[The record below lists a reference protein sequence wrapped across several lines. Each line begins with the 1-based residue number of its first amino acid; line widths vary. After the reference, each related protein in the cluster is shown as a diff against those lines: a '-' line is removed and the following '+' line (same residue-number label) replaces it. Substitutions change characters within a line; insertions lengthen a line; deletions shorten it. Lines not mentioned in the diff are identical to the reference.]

1 MFGGRWLKDSRVVNA
16 MKHGLAVIPGDALF
30 RILDDEGKAV
40 RLGEGASVE
49 YLEAREGMG

>member
-1 MFGGRWLKDSRVVNA
+1 

-30 RILDDEGKAV
+30 RILDEGKAV

>member
-1 MFGGRWLKDSRVVNA
+1 MTDSRGVHA